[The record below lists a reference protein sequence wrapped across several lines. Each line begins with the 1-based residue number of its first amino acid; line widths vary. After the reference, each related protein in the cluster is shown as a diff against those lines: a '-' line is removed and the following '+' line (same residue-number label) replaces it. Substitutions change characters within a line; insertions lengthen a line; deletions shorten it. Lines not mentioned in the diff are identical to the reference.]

1 MKWYGKAAEH
11 GNADADAE
19 NTFGV
24 LYAEGRGVP
33 RDYVRAYAWFSLAML
48 AGDPRAEVN
57 RASAVR
63 SMTPAEIA
71 AAEKLAQK
79 AKPGR

>member
-1 MKWYGKAAEH
+1 MARPPSTATPTPRIH
-11 GNADADAE
+11 
-19 NTFGV
+19 FGV

-48 AGDPRAEVN
+48 ASDPRAEVN
-57 RASAVR
+57 RTSAVR

-79 AKPGR
+79 AKPGT